1 MRPPPPFAFPPVR
14 LLLPVL
20 LVLGGLAALALGCGP
35 SKLELERR
43 GLERPLVAVADSGD
57 VEALRML
64 ADIEVLRADGMFSD
78 SLANA
83 LAAMPAS
90 EFLALDDKGVL
101 SRAGRGVDITTLLAY
116 TSAEPML
123 LQEMAITPE
132 QAAELRRLAHD
143 NITAA
148 AEMASG
154 FGTRGSERGP

>member
-1 MRPPPPFAFPPVR
+1 MRPPLPSTPLVR

-20 LVLGGLAALALGCGP
+20 VALAGLALLAPGCGPSRLEVQRRGLEQPLAALA
-35 SKLELERR
+35 
-43 GLERPLVAVADSGD
+43 DSGD
-57 VEALRML
+57 IDALRML

-83 LAAMPAS
+83 LTAMPAS
-90 EFLALDDKGVL
+90 EFLALDDKGVR
-101 SRAGRGVDITTLLAY
+101 SRSGRGVDITTLLAY
-116 TSAEPML
+116 TTAEPML

-154 FGTRGSERGP
+154 FGAKGSERGP

>member
-1 MRPPPPFAFPPVR
+1 
-14 LLLPVL
+14 
-20 LVLGGLAALALGCGP
+20 
-35 SKLELERR
+35 
-43 GLERPLVAVADSGD
+43 
-57 VEALRML
+57 
-64 ADIEVLRADGMFSD
+64 VLRADGMFSD

-90 EFLALDDKGVL
+90 EFLVLDDKGVL

-116 TSAEPML
+116 TAAEPML
-123 LQEMAITPE
+123 LQGMAITPE

-154 FGTRGSERGP
+154 FGTKGSGRGP